1 MNKESLET
9 RLLAYA
15 DLLYRVSC
23 GILRNPQDR
32 EDAVQSA
39 METAWKKAGSLRDES
54 RLKSWLVRVMIN
66 ECYGILRKKQREVPA
81 ETLPEAAESPSQDAL
96 MLKDALEN
104 LPPAQRLP
112 LILHYFEGL
121 SIKEVAMALR
131 LPQGTVLSR
140 MQRGRG
146 KLKEILS
153 EENDG
158 R

>member
-1 MNKESLET
+1 MNKHSLED
-9 RLLAYA
+9 RILAHA
-15 DLLYRVSC
+15 DLLHRVSC

-39 METAWKKAGSLRDES
+39 METAWKKAGNLRDER
-54 RLKSWLVRVMIN
+54 RLKSWLTRVMIN
-66 ECYGILRKKQREVPA
+66 ECYGILRKKQREVPM
-81 ETLPEAAESPSQDAL
+81 ETLPEEGESPSQDAL
-96 MLKDALEN
+96 LLKDALAQ

-112 LILHYFEGL
+112 LILHYLEGF
-121 SIKEVAMALR
+121 SIKEVASALR

>member
-1 MNKESLET
+1 
-9 RLLAYA
+9 
-15 DLLYRVSC
+15 
-23 GILRNPQDR
+23 
-32 EDAVQSA
+32 
-39 METAWKKAGSLRDES
+39 
-54 RLKSWLVRVMIN
+54 
-66 ECYGILRKKQREVPA
+66 
-81 ETLPEAAESPSQDAL
+81 
-96 MLKDALEN
+96 MLKDALES

-146 KLKEILS
+146 KLKAILS
-153 EENDG
+153 EENNG

>member
-9 RLLAYA
+9 RLLGYA

-54 RLKSWLVRVMIN
+54 RLKSWLVRIMIN

-96 MLKDALEN
+96 MLKDALES

-146 KLKEILS
+146 KLKAMLS
-153 EENDG
+153 EENNG